1 MKFTD
6 GIEDLAEEAKRTGR
20 TETDWLLLRNV
31 YFKNGTPE
39 EAWANMVKRFLEL
52 GVRTTPVHRTI
63 NRKGV
68 TKVVLVPVS
77 VTNQARPHP
86 K

>member
-1 MKFTD
+1 MKSTN

-52 GVRTTPVHRTI
+52 GVRTTPVHQTV
-63 NRKGV
+63 NRKRV
-68 TKVVLVPVS
+68 TKIVLVPIPE
-77 VTNQARPHP
+77 TNQGHAHP

>member
-52 GVRTTPVHRTI
+52 GVKTTPVHQTI
-63 NRKGV
+63 NRKAV
-68 TKVVLVPVS
+68 TKIVLVPIAA
-77 VTNQARPHP
+77 TNQARSHP

>member
-1 MKFTD
+1 MQFTS

-31 YFKNGTPE
+31 SFTNGTPE
-39 EAWANMVKRFLEL
+39 DAWANMVKRFQKL
-52 GVRTTPVHRTI
+52 GVRTTPVHQTI
-63 NRKGV
+63 NRKVV
-68 TKVVLVPVS
+68 TKVVLVPLS
-77 VTNQARPHP
+77 ATNQGHVHP